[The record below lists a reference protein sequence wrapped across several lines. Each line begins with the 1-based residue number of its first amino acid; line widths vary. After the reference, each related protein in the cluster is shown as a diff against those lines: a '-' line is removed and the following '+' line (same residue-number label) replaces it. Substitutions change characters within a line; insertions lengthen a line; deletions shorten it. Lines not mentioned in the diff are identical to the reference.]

1 MTKRQETALNIYTL
15 IVLNLVFWICGNMPR
30 RIVNFDDGGSFA
42 SYIVCLLYLA
52 LFAFFAV
59 IAFDKDKTIFSEKV
73 FDKTQSVAKRY
84 KLGKLVALLFLQ
96 IGFDYAV
103 ALLSFINAQWKYIG
117 FDIMLPIYWCVTYFI
132 CVGKRHLKKKN
143 AKIFVFMSCLI
154 LCLTAVSL
162 LITSF
167 IISDYIGLI
176 PKYQSDSSVL
186 SAAKA
191 NAEFLYGVKTAL
203 LDTVIGISFL
213 VMNRLLK
220 KSEEKRERCNFTVFL
235 SRMLVIGAVLFVS
248 ICLKTIYPDGLLTG
262 FRIHTT
268 NHTSYQYFGEVKE
281 SGNALMIYRLSSK
294 REKTPYYQKDN
305 ITLSV
310 DDKLSVEL
318 TQSYIGDLYPHYV
331 KDNALDKEFFLYP
344 VLSGETDAYIYNS
357 QVICFYENEALCMIK
372 VDDIKRYRES
382 EILKRVCKKLLS
394 EGNIYIYEYAVEYL
408 ERYEPDFVSDYTE
421 RYANGD
427 FTEAELLWMQSN
439 YYRGAYVKN
448 LAEHQD

>member
-1 MTKRQETALNIYTL
+1 MTKRQETTLNIYTL

-73 FDKTQSVAKRY
+73 FDKTQSVAKRF

-103 ALLSFINAQWKYIG
+103 VLLSFINAQWKYIS

-143 AKIFVFMSCLI
+143 VKIFVFMSCFVF
-154 LCLTAVSL
+154 CMTVVSL

-167 IISDYIGLI
+167 IISDYISLI
-176 PKYQSDSSVL
+176 PKYQSDSSIL

-213 VMNRLLK
+213 GINRLLE

-235 SRMLVIGAVLFVS
+235 SRMLVIGAVLFAS
-248 ICLKTIYPDGLLTG
+248 ICLKTIYPDSLLTG

-281 SGNALMIYRLSSK
+281 SGNTLMIYRLSSK

-310 DDKLSVEL
+310 DGKLSVEL
-318 TQSYIGDLYPHYV
+318 TQSYIGDLYPRYV
-331 KDNALDKEFFLYP
+331 KDNALDEEFFLYP

-382 EILKRVCKKLLS
+382 EILTQVCTKLLS

-408 ERYEPDFVSDYTE
+408 ERYEPDLVSDYTE

-439 YYRGAYVKN
+439 HYRGAYVKN
-448 LAEHQD
+448 LAKCQD